1 MKKKQTALPSVVLTC
16 LLLWTRIPCLCAV
29 RGCVTYVAGEDYSMR
44 QSICDKPD
52 THFKSIPSALPSQVV
67 KLTINHQEIGLLN
80 ASQFNHLPNLSYLD
94 LDSNKLSIIKPDTFQ
109 QLRKLRTL
117 SLRFNLLSFTTES
130 FHPNAIIGLAQLEN
144 LNLLQNPI
152 ALVPRRLFAPIGSTL
167 RSLVLA
173 SASEDFELDREAL
186 ANLTMLQILDLSS
199 NHLETLSEDFELSL
213 NSMQLRELYLY
224 DNPWRCDC
232 HLRWLKVWFLKHND
246 KMTFSKPVP
255 EGISRKLLEPSM
267 QIWSGSNS
275 NGADDT
281 IAVLQPKC
289 ATPYA
294 LSGKPLFS
302 HQSSTGLQPVRTTDF
317 HCAPNALTPS
327 QPIHFPRGGN
337 ATLSCEFFADPTGI
351 VVWYRNGTR
360 VQNHWP
366 RMSIHQSQGRNFYSE
381 LTIQNIQS
389 EDAGNYDCFLDTGH
403 GRVNSTFTVHIETE
417 EHSFAYIMSGSVL
430 QWMSGLNANLVLKYT
445 GITASCLVILLML
458 IGLLIYCF
466 YGRNLCGKKRRQLSS
481 APRVEEKKYSA
492 ISRRVSLVTD
502 KSNGFQSGKDD
513 NCLGMDKSARNVC
526 PNSVAKP
533 SFTSSVN
540 NAFTPPEQMTTLR
553 LLPSTEKLNN
563 YVAFRIVPQDIKAEN
578 QQGCSVHNYAIIQSV
593 ASDAIIVQQADDDA
607 EPTVV
612 VNPETLPSIAQIEQ
626 AYAPRLMGV
635 VSGSNVT
642 PLNTENET
650 QIDEYS
656 PCPLHGN
663 IYATLHPKSIRVKRN
678 SLQKHIATV
687 PPGIGSFHEKW
698 NHTLPSSKKS
708 QTNGQDQFN
717 KCDIKNPVST
727 STLSSSIT

>member
-1 MKKKQTALPSVVLTC
+1 
-16 LLLWTRIPCLCAV
+16 
-29 RGCVTYVAGEDYSMR
+29 MR

-67 KLTINHQEIGLLN
+67 KLTINHQEISLLN

-94 LDSNKLSIIKPDTFQ
+94 LDSNKLSIIRPDTFGR
-109 QLRKLRTL
+109 LRKLRTL
-117 SLRFNLLSFTTES
+117 SLRFNLLSFSIES
-130 FHPNAIIGLAQLEN
+130 FHPSAISSLAQLEN

-152 ALVPRRLFAPIGSTL
+152 GYVPKRLFAPMGSTL

-173 SASEDFELDREAL
+173 GASEDFELDRDAL
-186 ANLTMLQILDLSS
+186 TNLTVLQTLDLSS
-199 NHLETLSEDFELSL
+199 NHLETLPEDFELSL
-213 NSMQLRELYLY
+213 NSMQLSELYLY

-232 HLRWLKVWFLKHND
+232 HLRWLKVWFLKHNA

-255 EGISRKLLEPSM
+255 EGISRKLLEPSL
-267 QIWSGSNS
+267 QIWSSPNS
-275 NGADDT
+275 NDVDDT
-281 IAVLQPKC
+281 TAILQPKC

-302 HQSSTGLQPVRTTDF
+302 SHSSSGLQPVRTTDF

-327 QPIHFPRGGN
+327 QPLHFSRGGN

-360 VQNHWP
+360 VQNHWS

-381 LTIQNIQS
+381 LTIQNIQL
-389 EDAGNYDCFLDTGH
+389 EDAGSYVCFLDTGH

-417 EHSFAYIMSGSVL
+417 EHSFANIMSGSMF

-466 YGRNLCGKKRRQLSS
+466 YGRNLCGKKRGQLSS
-481 APRVEEKKYSA
+481 TPRVADKKYSTVG
-492 ISRRVSLVTD
+492 RKVSLVTD
-502 KSNGFQSGKDD
+502 KTNGFPTAKED
-513 NCLGMDKSARNVC
+513 NCSGMDKPARNVC
-526 PNSVAKP
+526 
-533 SFTSSVN
+533 SSPMVKRSLISSEEN
-540 NAFTPPEQMTTLR
+540 EHTPPEQLSTLR
-553 LLPSTEKLNN
+553 LLPSADKLNN
-563 YVAFRIVPQDIKAEN
+563 YVAFRIFPQDIKTEG
-578 QQGCSVHNYAIIQSV
+578 QQGCPLHNYAIIQPV
-593 ASDAIIVQQADDDA
+593 ASDAIIVQQADDEA
-607 EPTVV
+607 EHAVV
-612 VNPETLPSIAQIEQ
+612 VDPSIAHVEQ
-626 AYAPRLMGV
+626 AYAPRLSGV
-635 VSGSNVT
+635 VSGDTLIPV
-642 PLNTENET
+642 NTRNQAHT
-650 QIDEYS
+650 DEYS

-663 IYATLHPKSIRVKRN
+663 IYATLHPKSVKVKRN
-678 SLQKHIATV
+678 SLQKHIASV

-708 QTNGQDQFN
+708 HTFGEDHST

-727 STLSSSIT
+727 SMLSSSIT

>member
-1 MKKKQTALPSVVLTC
+1 
-16 LLLWTRIPCLCAV
+16 
-29 RGCVTYVAGEDYSMR
+29 MR

-67 KLTINHQEIGLLN
+67 KLTINHQEISLLN

-94 LDSNKLSIIKPDTFQ
+94 LDSNKLSIIRPDTFE

-130 FHPNAIIGLAQLEN
+130 FHPNAINGLTQLEN

-173 SASEDFELDREAL
+173 GASEDFELDRDAL
-186 ANLTMLQILDLSS
+186 ANLTVLQTLDLSS
-199 NHLETLSEDFELSL
+199 NHLETLPEDFEFSL
-213 NSMQLRELYLY
+213 NSMQLAELYLY

-232 HLRWLKVWFLKHND
+232 HLRWLKVWFLKHNG

-267 QIWSGSNS
+267 QIWSGLNS

-281 IAVLQPKC
+281 TAVLQPKC

-294 LSGKPLFS
+294 LSGKPLFN

-317 HCAPNALTPS
+317 HCAPNAITPS

-360 VQNHWP
+360 VQNHWS
-366 RMSIHQSQGRNFYSE
+366 RMSIHQSQGRTFYSE
-381 LTIQNIQS
+381 LTIQNIQL
-389 EDAGNYDCFLDTGH
+389 EDAGNYVCFLDTGH
-403 GRVNSTFTVHIETE
+403 GRVNSTFSVHIETE

-481 APRVEEKKYSA
+481 APRVQEKKYSTV
-492 ISRRVSLVTD
+492 SRRVSLVTD
-502 KSNGFQSGKDD
+502 KSNGLQTGQD
-513 NCLGMDKSARNVC
+513 NCSGMDKSARNDC
-526 PNSVAKP
+526 PNSIVTA
-533 SFTSSVN
+533 SHTSSGN
-540 NAFTPPEQMTTLR
+540 NMLTPSEQMTTLR
-553 LLPSTEKLNN
+553 LLPSSDKLNN
-563 YVAFRIVPQDIKAEN
+563 YVAFRIVPQDIKTES
-578 QQGCSVHNYAIIQSV
+578 QQGCPLHNYALIQSV
-593 ASDAIIVQQADDDA
+593 ASDAIIVQQADNDA
-607 EPTVV
+607 EPRVV
-612 VNPETLPSIAQIEQ
+612 VDHDTLPSIAHIEET
-626 AYAPRLMGV
+626 YAPRLTGF
-635 VSGSNVT
+635 VSGSTVT
-642 PLNTENET
+642 PLSTRSEA

-663 IYATLHPKSIRVKRN
+663 IYATLHPKSVKVKRN

-708 QTNGQDQFN
+708 QTSGQNPFN
-717 KCDIKNPVST
+717 ERDIKNPAST
-727 STLSSSIT
+727 STLSSSVT